1 MDRQRHAKERKAT
14 GPRGLELGN
23 GSLFRRCG
31 QGRAYR
37 AAQRRRAPSRILNDQ
52 GSKAAY
58 RSLFRGGMRA
68 FAIHRFRNGMEPCRQ
83 FQTQRDR
90 ICMARMC
97 AVTENIGAAI
107 STAANR
113 STFAPATRAQHDPE
127 HPLRQDVFG
136 ITFRV
141 DLVAGADSLTFVLHR
156 GDSAETGPEQALVFT
171 TFGHEVWQL
180 EGAGS
185 AESLRG
191 STRVGRRPPRANGS
205 RPDKSSAMGRTRA
218 RRARP
223 ARSAARIP

>member
-1 MDRQRHAKERKAT
+1 MTKVRRRRTARSFVEACERSRSTAFGMGWSRAANSKRSAT
-14 GPRGLELGN
+14 GSAWPGCAQLRRTSAPR
-23 GSLFRRCG
+23 F
-31 QGRAYR
+31 
-37 AAQRRRAPSRILNDQ
+37 
-52 GSKAAY
+52 
-58 RSLFRGGMRA
+58 
-68 FAIHRFRNGMEPCRQ
+68 
-83 FQTQRDR
+83 
-90 ICMARMC
+90 
-97 AVTENIGAAI
+97 